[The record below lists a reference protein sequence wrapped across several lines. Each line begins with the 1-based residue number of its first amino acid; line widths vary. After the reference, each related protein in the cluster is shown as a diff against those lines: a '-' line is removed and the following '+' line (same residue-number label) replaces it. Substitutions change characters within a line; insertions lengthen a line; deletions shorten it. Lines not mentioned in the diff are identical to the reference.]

1 LIDRGFL
8 GVVKDAARKKKKAS
22 ERKKRKKQRVEKTN
36 TTLSRSKRLD

>member
-1 LIDRGFL
+1 MIDRGFL

-22 ERKKRKKQRVEKTN
+22 ERKRKKQRVEKTN

>member
-1 LIDRGFL
+1 M

-22 ERKKRKKQRVEKTN
+22 ERKRKKQRVEKTN

>member
-1 LIDRGFL
+1 L

-22 ERKKRKKQRVEKTN
+22 ERKRKKQRVEKTN